1 MNRTR
6 YSGTF
11 FDFDENDFTKM
22 VGETG
27 WSNKNHEV
35 IQTGSKNW
43 TGTVKVWDNKD
54 GVAYGGAHGRIEPKN
69 LGAVG
74 HWVEGDRIQLKAC
87 EQAGI

>member
-1 MNRTR
+1 M
-6 YSGTF
+6 F
-11 FDFDENDFTKM
+11 FYFDENDFTKM

-43 TGTVKVWDNKD
+43 TGTVKVWDNRD

-69 LGAVG
+69 LGAVE
-74 HWVEGDRIQLKAC
+74 HWVQGDRIQLKAC
-87 EQAGI
+87 EQKGI